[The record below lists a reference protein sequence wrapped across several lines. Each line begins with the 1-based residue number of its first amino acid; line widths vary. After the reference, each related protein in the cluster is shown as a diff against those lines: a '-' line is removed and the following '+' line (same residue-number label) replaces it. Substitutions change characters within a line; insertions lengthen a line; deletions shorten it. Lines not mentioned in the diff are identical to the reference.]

1 MDIVSIINL
10 IFGIFVGV
18 MLGYALYLVVTGLEY
33 NPGSYSNDFEFGDT
47 VYVLWPKHGHYQQDF
62 EPFSGEPVGSLSEKQ
77 KGTLCE
83 VREFTYV
90 SENDIA
96 TRAHVVKSDM
106 GYIYEVDANIYQDR
120 EEAEQAME
128 EHNRGVI
135 KDNISE
141 NAREIRDL
149 HSRLGELED
158 VVSNLHMK
166 LENDNDE

>member
-1 MDIVSIINL
+1 METMIGFIFAVALSL
-10 IFGIFVGV
+10 IALVPIGHV
-18 MLGYALYLVVTGLEY
+18 MLDTDDTFTGWRDY
-33 NPGSYSNDFEFGDT
+33 DFGDT
-47 VYVLWPKHGHYQQDF
+47 VYILWPKHGHYQQDF

-120 EEAEQAME
+120 DEAEEAME
-128 EHNRGVI
+128 EHNRGVV